1 MNRARAR
8 NDFPRRESFSGMKR
22 IFRAMTA
29 GVLTATAVSRSAEA
43 PAGGVEPAAAV
54 AAPPAAAEPREEVIP
69 LYEGRRAVVA
79 VPAGFQAVMKKDPA
93 GVLALELAAPHQ
105 RVTLSVV
112 FLPDADEAVASVRT
126 RREKMFELFQEFVD
140 ASTEKA
146 MRFEELAPRAGAGTY
161 CVFTDARLAGKA
173 PYPPGEYLH
182 VTAGVKAWDGIVA
195 VFKCFSNDTTSA
207 DYQAVMRLL
216 RESLSEKAGPLK

>member
-1 MNRARAR
+1 VNRLRAR
-8 NDFPRRESFSGMKR
+8 NDFRRRESFSGMKR
-22 IFRAMTA
+22 IFRAMTMGMLAA
-29 GVLTATAVSRSAEA
+29 GAAGRGAEV
-43 PAGGVEPAAAV
+43 PAGGAESAAAV
-54 AAPPAAAEPREEVIP
+54 ATAAPGPEAREEIIP

-79 VPAGFQAVMKKDPA
+79 VPAGFQAVLKRDPA

-146 MRFEELAPRAGAGTY
+146 MRFEELAPRAGAGTF

-182 VTAGVKAWDGIVA
+182 VTAGVKAWDGMLA

-207 DYQAVMRLL
+207 DYQAVLRLL
-216 RESLSEKAGPLK
+216 RESLSEKVGPLK

>member
-1 MNRARAR
+1 MKRLFRAAAGILAWGGAATGVAGVLAAVAPAIGQVAEAVEARAR
-8 NDFPRRESFSGMKR
+8 EES
-22 IFRAMTA
+22 
-29 GVLTATAVSRSAEA
+29 
-43 PAGGVEPAAAV
+43 
-54 AAPPAAAEPREEVIP
+54 IP
-69 LYEGRRAVVA
+69 LYEGRRAAVA
-79 VPAGFQAVMKKDPA
+79 VPAGFQAVVKRDPA
-93 GVLALELAAPHQ
+93 GVIALELAAPHQ
-105 RVTLSVV
+105 RVTMCVV
-112 FLPDADEAVASVRT
+112 FLPVTDEAVANART

-173 PYPPGEYLH
+173 PYPPGEFLH
-182 VTAGVKAWDGIVA
+182 VTAGVKAWDGMIA
-195 VFKCFSNDTTSA
+195 VFKCFSNDTVSA